1 MKKLSK
7 IEKEENK
14 TMEKR
19 HSKLREKYIGWL
31 DKAMD
36 YQDEEWIS
44 IDSAFSQ
51 IAHEEE
57 KKEADED
64 LALRERNRE
73 IMSASVCETLYRRHL
88 RGKLVLSK
96 ALDEIRDCL
105 WAITK
110 NRMQFRREIKPAL
123 LNGEKYFELRTTYAK
138 AI

>member
-1 MKKLSK
+1 MK
-7 IEKEENK
+7 
-14 TMEKR
+14 
-19 HSKLREKYIGWL
+19 KLREKYSEWM

-36 YQDEEWIS
+36 LAEEEAMS
-44 IDSAFSQ
+44 IGAAFSQ

-57 KKEADED
+57 RKEADED

-110 NRMQFRREIKPAL
+110 NRMQFRREIEPAL

-138 AI
+138 AT